1 MNGLKLLFGGK
12 FTVLFVP
19 ENMTLSVNA
28 WKKSFCFGKMCQ
40 TFRLKSPLVIFIF
53 FFTVDVYSPEFFR
66 LFIIQYGT
74 NKDDM
79 FKNPEI

>member
-1 MNGLKLLFGGK
+1 MHGKNLFALAK
-12 FTVLFVP
+12 CAKLFVL
-19 ENMTLSVNA
+19 NL
-28 WKKSFCFGKMCQ
+28 
-40 TFRLKSPLVIFIF
+40 LLFIF

>member
-1 MNGLKLLFGGK
+1 MHGKSLFALAK
-12 FTVLFVP
+12 YAKLFVL
-19 ENMTLSVNA
+19 NLLWLSL
-28 WKKSFCFGKMCQ
+28 F
-40 TFRLKSPLVIFIF
+40 F